1 MIFTARLPQGRNNIQ
16 ENLTTTHYNI
26 LILHQIKE
34 LPQNEIC
41 LTSVIDKNRTP
52 LLKYYQTRLSKTFR
66 TYTLTKIEEA
76 DTIYEKNGVR
86 MPDSQGIPDTILKNR
101 RTLFVITDINSVTSS
116 KTLSYFV
123 FVVVITISPS

>member
-101 RTLFVITDINSVTSS
+101 RTLFVITDTSM
-116 KTLSYFV
+116 
-123 FVVVITISPS
+123 